1 MSSEIRRIRLSQLSD
16 DGTWSWTDAVTGEA
30 GRLRAGLD
38 GLGPDDECVVELTRE
53 GLAWAAVRWLQL
65 PAHAALAPS
74 GPEARERDPVLVNGR
89 PLPTAHAEPT
99 RPDLAVGAIRL
110 AHHHMDAR
118 SAAARDADRS
128 TKSRP
133 AVILRIDDE
142 HDQVEISF
150 VYGTNS
156 AIHRSGG
163 GRRIRDWRAAGLRK
177 ASVVS
182 AETEIRGCRELG
194 PVVGHLSDADRA
206 RITG

>member
-1 MSSEIRRIRLSQLSD
+1 MSSEIRRIRLRKLGD
-16 DGTWSWTDAVTGEA
+16 DGTWFWSDAVTGEA

-38 GLGPDDECVVELTRE
+38 DLRPGDECVVELTRE
-53 GLAWAAVRWLQL
+53 GLIWTAVRWLQL
-65 PAHAALAPS
+65 PPHAAPAPGVTDTS
-74 GPEARERDPVLVNGR
+74 GLDPVLVNGR

-99 RPDLAVGAIRL
+99 RSDLAIGAIRL

-142 HDQVEISF
+142 HAQVEISF